1 MNPRVRPRGGP
12 HDPLPHRQS
21 EASDGDRE
29 TVRAPGFL
37 LTLRRLVAVPGTV
50 TWIRVGLFAAG
61 LLCVLTGLLPA
72 TEAAGGMLRIAP
84 LLLFLG
90 SVIVLTTLARQA
102 KVFDV
107 IATRLAIIGRGGYPA
122 LFLLCT
128 GFAALTTVVLNLD
141 TTAVLLTPVFLA
153 LAPKARIAA
162 LPLAMTTLWLAN
174 TASLLLPVSN
184 LTNLLAADR
193 VALAAPAF
201 AARMWAPQLASLA
214 ATMVFLWLFYWRRKR
229 RGQERYLPPE
239 PVRLEQPR
247 QRALFWIAG
256 GACLLFVAAIP
267 LVRDEIGYAAAA
279 AALVAVVAF
288 AFLAPEKLKPGLIP
302 WQLLIFVAGLFLVV
316 PTLSRYG
323 LDEVMTA
330 LIGTGGGALG
340 AFRAGAAGAA
350 LSNVVNNLPAYTA
363 GEAVVPASNHDQLLA
378 LLTGTNVAAVVTPW
392 ASLATLLCL
401 ESCRHHGL
409 RIPFGRFVRHGSVL
423 AVTGLGASIAALWL
437 SR

>member
-1 MNPRVRPRGGP
+1 M
-12 HDPLPHRQS
+12 D
-21 EASDGDRE
+21 AK
-29 TVRAPGFL
+29 GFPAL
-37 LTLRRLVAVPGTV
+37 WRLSAVPGTV
-50 TWIRVGLFAAG
+50 AWVRIGLLAAG
-61 LLCVLTGLLPA
+61 LLCVLTGLLPGA
-72 TEAAGGMLRIAP
+72 EASASIRRIAP

-90 SVIVLTTLARQA
+90 SVIVLATLARRA

-122 LFLLCT
+122 LFLLCV
-128 GFAALTTVVLNLD
+128 GFATVTTLVLNLD

-214 ATMVFLWLFYWRRKR
+214 ATMIFLWLFYWRRGR
-229 RGQERYLPPE
+229 RGRQRYLPPE

-247 QRALFWIAG
+247 QRALLWITG
-256 GACLLFVAAIP
+256 GACLVFVAAIP
-267 LVRDEIGYAAAA
+267 VVGEEIGFAALAAAV
-279 AALVAVVAF
+279 VAVVAF
-288 AFLAPEKLKPGLIP
+288 AFLAPDKLTPDLIP
-302 WQLLIFVAGLFLVV
+302 WQLLIFVTGLFLVV

-323 LDEVMTA
+323 LAPVMTA
-330 LIGTGGGALG
+330 LIGTDGSAPGML
-340 AFRAGAAGAA
+340 RAGATGAL

-363 GEAVVPASNHDQLLA
+363 GEAVVPSGNHDQLLA
-378 LLTGTNVAAVVTPW
+378 LLIGTNVAAVVTPW

-409 RIPFGRFVRHGSVL
+409 RIPAVRFVRHGSVL
-423 AVTGLGASIAALWL
+423 AVTGLCASIAALWL
-437 SR
+437 TR